1 MIDRVPPQNIEA
13 EQAVLG
19 AMLISK
25 EAIAESAQILNPQ
38 DFYREAHRIV
48 FEAMLD
54 LSNRNQAVD
63 NLTVIEQL
71 NKTNQLE
78 KVGGIAFVTALA
90 NTVPTA
96 ANVVFYAKIVKEK
109 ALMRHLINT
118 ATAIAAMGYEGADD
132 ADSIMDKAEKM
143 ILEIASNRKT
153 GDFTPINQI
162 VIDTFSKIE
171 NLYESKGGLT
181 GLSTGFK
188 DLDKL
193 TAGLQPSDLILV
205 AARPSMGKTAFTL
218 NIASH
223 VALKENKPVAFFS
236 LEMSKEQLMQ
246 RMLCAEGLV
255 ESQRLR
261 VGDLDEQDWQKLIA
275 AADKFSKAP
284 LYIDDTPGISIMELR
299 SKARRLQQEKG
310 LSLVLI
316 DYLQLMQGRANKN
329 GDNRQQEISEI
340 SRSLKS
346 LARELNVPVIALSQ
360 LSRSVESRQIKKP
373 MLSDL
378 RESGSLEQDADI
390 VMFLYREDYY
400 NAETENKNS
409 KMEKTIEDLDLSLSD
424 IKYSDDSY
432 SFNLFYRSYV
442 GLDPDGIFALFNETT
457 LGYVSGSSR
466 FSNGKGEDL
475 SYTDTTVNKLKLG
488 INPGIAIFIMPNV
501 GAEVSFGVAGFS
513 YSWES
518 QKKSTGEVGKRT
530 SSGANFKINLFNI
543 NIGLIVCL

>member
-1 MIDRVPPQNIEA
+1 MVDRMPPQNIEA

-25 EAIAESAQILNPQ
+25 EAIAEAAQILNPV

-48 FEAMLD
+48 YEAMLD
-54 LSNRNQAVD
+54 LSNKNQAVD

-71 NKTNQLE
+71 NKAGLLE

-96 ANVVFYAKIVKEK
+96 ANVIFYAKIVKEK
-109 ALMRHLINT
+109 SLMRRLINT
-118 ATAIAAMGYEGADD
+118 ATAIATMGYEDSED
-132 ADSIMDKAEKM
+132 ADTIMDKAEKM
-143 ILEIASNRKT
+143 ILEIAANRKT
-153 GDFTPINQI
+153 SDFTPIKQI

-171 NLYESKGGLT
+171 GLYESKGGLT

-188 DLDKL
+188 DLDRL
-193 TAGLQPSDLILV
+193 TTGLQPSDLILV

-223 VALKENKPVAFFS
+223 VAIKENKPVAFFS

-246 RMLCAEGLV
+246 RMLCAEGLIA
-255 ESQRLR
+255 SQRLR

-310 LSLVLI
+310 LSLILI
-316 DYLQLMQGRANKN
+316 DYLQLMQGRNNK
-329 GDNRQQEISEI
+329 GSDNRQQEISEI

-400 NAETENKNS
+400 NAETENKNITDVIIAKHRNGPVDS
-409 KMEKTIEDLDLSLSD
+409 IQLFFHKQFTKFADLLRTT
-424 IKYSDDSY
+424 DD
-432 SFNLFYRSYV
+432 N
-442 GLDPDGIFALFNETT
+442 
-457 LGYVSGSSR
+457 
-466 FSNGKGEDL
+466 
-475 SYTDTTVNKLKLG
+475 
-488 INPGIAIFIMPNV
+488 M
-501 GAEVSFGVAGFS
+501 
-513 YSWES
+513 
-518 QKKSTGEVGKRT
+518 
-530 SSGANFKINLFNI
+530 
-543 NIGLIVCL
+543 